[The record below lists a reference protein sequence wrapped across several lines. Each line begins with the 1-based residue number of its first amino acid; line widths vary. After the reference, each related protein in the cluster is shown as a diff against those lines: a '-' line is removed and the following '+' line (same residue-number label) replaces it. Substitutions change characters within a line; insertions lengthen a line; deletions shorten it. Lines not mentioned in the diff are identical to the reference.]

1 MRVGHFGFIVIAG
14 LGITVL
20 VSCGKAD
27 RSKATGK
34 AQPPERLVSIAR
46 AEVRMLPRAIHVT
59 GSLAAQEQST
69 LSAKVAGRLELLSV
83 DIGSVLRQGD
93 LVAQIEPRDYD
104 LGLQQAAAALAQ
116 ARAALGLPLQGEDD
130 RIELERVTI
139 VKQAKAVLEEAGKNR
154 DRVRSLSGSGIASQ
168 SEVDTVEAAH
178 TVALAR
184 YDTAL
189 EDSRGR
195 MATVAQRRAEYEL
208 ARKRLADASVRAPF
222 DGAVQAR
229 PASVGEYVA
238 VGTPIVQLVKTDPLR
253 LRLEVPEREC
263 ILLRTGQAVLLFVE
277 GDTNTYSGQIA
288 RLSPALDEQTRT
300 LRVEADVP
308 RQGSLRPGLYARAR
322 IIVIEQEQ
330 TLTVP
335 GDALITFA
343 GLEKVV
349 VVQDGHAV
357 EKVIMA
363 GRRGSDWV
371 EVVSG
376 LEAGETVV
384 LGPASLR
391 TGQRV
396 RVSADAGSRP
406 RVPEASQEKKTS
418 PK

>member
-1 MRVGHFGFIVIAG
+1 MSRARK
-14 LGITVL
+14 
-20 VSCGKAD
+20 CG
-27 RSKATGK
+27 RYRGPS
-34 AQPPERLVSIAR
+34 PP
-46 AEVRMLPRAIHVT
+46 P

-69 LSAKVAGRLELLSV
+69 LSAKVTGRLERLSV

-93 LVAQIEPRDYD
+93 LVAQIEPRDYE

-116 ARAALGLPLQGEDD
+116 ARAALGLPLEGEDD
-130 RIELERVTI
+130 RIELERVTA

-154 DRVRSLSGSGIASQ
+154 DRVKSLSVSGIASQ
-168 SEVDTVEAAH
+168 SEVDTVESAH

-184 YDTAL
+184 YETAL
-189 EDSRGR
+189 EESRGR
-195 MATVAQRRAEYEL
+195 MATVAQRRAEFEL

-238 VGTPIVQLVKTDPLR
+238 AGTPIVQLVKTDPLR

-263 ILLRTGQAVLLFVE
+263 ILVRTGQVVQLFVE
-277 GDTNTYSGQIA
+277 GDTNTYRGQIA

-308 RQGSLRPGLYARAR
+308 RQGSLRPGLFARAR
-322 IIVIEQEQ
+322 IVVTEQEQ
-330 TLTVP
+330 ALTVP
-335 GDALITFA
+335 AEAIITFA

-349 VVQDGHAV
+349 VVQDGKAV
-357 EKVIMA
+357 EKVVA
-363 GRRGSDWV
+363 TGQRGPDWA

-376 LEAGETVV
+376 LEAGEIVV
-384 LGPASLR
+384 LSPGGLR

-396 RVSADAGSRP
+396 RVRDGTEGSPLVQDANRQKQPSPTDRA
-406 RVPEASQEKKTS
+406 EAG
-418 PK
+418 

>member
-1 MRVGHFGFIVIAG
+1 MAG
-14 LGITVL
+14 LGMTVL
-20 VSCGKAD
+20 VSCGKTD
-27 RSKATGK
+27 RSKAAGK
-34 AQPPERLVSIAR
+34 ADMAERPVNVAR
-46 AEVRMLPRAIHVT
+46 AEVRAMPRAIHVT

-69 LSAKVAGRLELLSV
+69 LSAKVTGRLERLSV
-83 DIGSVLRQGD
+83 DIGSVLRQGE

-116 ARAALGLPLQGEDD
+116 ARAALGLPLEGDDD
-130 RIELERVTI
+130 RIELERVTA

-154 DRVRSLSGSGIASQ
+154 DRVKSLSVSGIASEA
-168 SEVDTVEAAH
+168 EVDTVESAY

-184 YDTAL
+184 YETAL
-189 EDSRGR
+189 EDAQGR
-195 MATVAQRRAEYEL
+195 MATVAQRRAEFEL

-238 VGTPIVQLVKTDPLR
+238 AGTPIVQLVKTDPLR

-263 ILLRTGQAVLLFVE
+263 ILVRTGQVVHLLVE
-277 GDTNTYSGQIA
+277 GDTNTYSGRIA

-308 RQGSLRPGLYARAR
+308 KEGSLRPGLFARAQ
-322 IIVIEQEQ
+322 IIVTERESA
-330 TLTVP
+330 LTVP
-335 GDALITFA
+335 TVALITFA

-349 VVQDGHAV
+349 VVQDGKAV
-357 EKVIMA
+357 EKVI
-363 GRRGSDWV
+363 GTGQRGPDWI

-384 LGPASLR
+384 LSPGSLR

-396 RVSADAGSRP
+396 VVGNGAERNPRAQDANREKQPSA
-406 RVPEASQEKKTS
+406 K
-418 PK
+418 

>member
-1 MRVGHFGFIVIAG
+1 MAERP
-14 LGITVL
+14 
-20 VSCGKAD
+20 VS
-27 RSKATGK
+27 
-34 AQPPERLVSIAR
+34 VAR
-46 AEVRMLPRAIHVT
+46 AEVRAIPRAIHVT

-69 LSAKVAGRLELLSV
+69 LSAKVTGRLERLSV

-93 LVAQIEPRDYD
+93 LVAQIEPRDYE

-116 ARAALGLPLQGEDD
+116 ARAALGLPLEGEDD
-130 RIELERVTI
+130 RIELERVTA

-154 DRVRSLSGSGIASQ
+154 ERVKSLSVSGIAPQ
-168 SEVDTVEAAH
+168 SEVDTAEAAY

-184 YDTAL
+184 YETAL
-189 EDSRGR
+189 EESRGR
-195 MATVAQRRAEYEL
+195 MATVVQRRAEFEL

-238 VGTPIVQLVKTDPLR
+238 AGTPIVQLVKTDPLR

-263 ILLRTGQAVLLFVE
+263 ILVRTGQVVQLFVE
-277 GDTNTYSGQIA
+277 GDTNIYRGQIA

-308 RQGSLRPGLYARAR
+308 RQGSLRPGLFARAR
-322 IIVIEQEQ
+322 IVVTEQEQ
-330 TLTVP
+330 ALTVP
-335 GDALITFA
+335 AEAIIAFA

-349 VVQDGHAV
+349 VAQDGKAV
-357 EKVIMA
+357 ERVVA
-363 GRRGSDWV
+363 TGQRGPDWA

-376 LEAGETVV
+376 LKAAEIVV
-384 LGPASLR
+384 LSPGGLR

-396 RVSADAGSRP
+396 KVRDGTEGAPLAQDANRQQQPSN
-406 RVPEASQEKKTS
+406 
-418 PK
+418 

>member
-1 MRVGHFGFIVIAG
+1 MVMAG
-14 LGITVL
+14 LGITIL
-20 VSCGKAD
+20 ASCGKAD
-27 RSKATGK
+27 RSKASGK
-34 AQPPERLVSIAR
+34 AEMAERPVSVAR
-46 AEVRMLPRAIHVT
+46 AEVRAIPRAIHVT

-69 LSAKVAGRLELLSV
+69 LSAKVTGRLERLSV

-93 LVAQIEPRDYD
+93 LVAQIEPRDYE

-116 ARAALGLPLQGEDD
+116 ARAALGLPLEGEDD
-130 RIELERVTI
+130 RIELERVTA

-154 DRVRSLSGSGIASQ
+154 ERVKSLSVSGIASQ
-168 SEVDTVEAAH
+168 SEVDTVESAY

-184 YDTAL
+184 YETAL
-189 EDSRGR
+189 EESRGR
-195 MATVAQRRAEYEL
+195 MATVVQRRAEFEL

-238 VGTPIVQLVKTDPLR
+238 AGTPIVQLVKTDPLR

-263 ILLRTGQAVLLFVE
+263 ILVRTGQVVQLFVE

-308 RQGSLRPGLYARAR
+308 RQGSLRPGLFARAR
-322 IIVIEQEQ
+322 IIVTEQEQ
-330 TLTVP
+330 AVTVP
-335 GDALITFA
+335 ADAIITFA

-349 VVQDGHAV
+349 VVQDGKAV
-357 EKVIMA
+357 EKVIA
-363 GRRGSDWV
+363 TGRRGPDWV

-384 LGPASLR
+384 LSPGSLR

-396 RVSADAGSRP
+396 MARNGAERHPSVQ
-406 RVPEASQEKKTS
+406 EANQAKQAKEPSSK
-418 PK
+418 